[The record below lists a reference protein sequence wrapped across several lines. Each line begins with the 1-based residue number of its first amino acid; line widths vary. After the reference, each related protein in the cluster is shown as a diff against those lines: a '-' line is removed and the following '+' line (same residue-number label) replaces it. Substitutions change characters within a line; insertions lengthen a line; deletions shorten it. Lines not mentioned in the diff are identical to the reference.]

1 VLRACP
7 LPLPPAPCPCRRLS
21 ILQDTQAKVLARG
34 TQLHQLDLLLQE
46 LAPLVPPSACLPDL
60 ARPLGEAR
68 TAAAAP
74 AAAPAAGAAAGA
86 KAPPALK

>member
-1 VLRACP
+1 
-7 LPLPPAPCPCRRLS
+7 
-21 ILQDTQAKVLARG
+21 VLARG

-68 TAAAAP
+68 ATAAP
-74 AAAPAAGAAAGA
+74 AAAPAAASAAAA
-86 KAPPALK
+86 KGPPAIK